1 MSRDGAGPLPSR
13 FAKMSGA
20 GNDFVVFLERAP
32 GGPET
37 GEAIRRLCDR
47 RTGIGADG
55 ALFVTAGRQGD
66 GPPRVVADYFNADGG
81 AARFCA
87 NGTRCAARIA
97 SLRLDAGR
105 EFVVTTGWGP
115 VGARIAGSG
124 RVTIALPE
132 PVRLGRTLPTLGL
145 GAGTGAR
152 IAAEAVEV
160 EVGVPHLVVAVADA
174 ALLGTLDLASLGPP
188 LRRHPEMPDGA
199 NVNFVARTGAS
210 ALAIRTWERGVENE
224 TLACGSGTVASA
236 AVAALRDEAAGP
248 IGVRTRSGETLVVD
262 FDRTRGGLTAI
273 RLTGDARLL
282 YEGEIRWEEWS

>member
-1 MSRDGAGPLPSR
+1 MTRDEGAGPLPSR

-32 GGPET
+32 EEPET
-37 GEAIRRLCDR
+37 AEAIRRVCDR

-55 ALFVTAGRQGD
+55 VLFVTAAPHEE
-66 GPPRVVADYFNADGG
+66 GPPRFVADYYNADGG
-81 AARFCA
+81 ASPFCA

-105 EFVVTTGWGP
+105 DFVVVTGWGP

-132 PVRLGRTLPTLGL
+132 PVRLGRRLPTLGL
-145 GAGTGAR
+145 GGGAV
-152 IAAEAVEV
+152 AAEAVEV
-160 EVGVPHLVVAVADA
+160 VVGVPHLVVAVPAAA
-174 ALLGTLDLASLGPP
+174 ALGGLDLASLGPP
-188 LRRHPEMPDGA
+188 LRRHPEMAGGT

-224 TLACGSGTVASA
+224 TLACGSGTVAAA

-262 FDRTRGGLTAI
+262 FDRVPDGLSAI
-273 RLTGDARLL
+273 RLSGDARLL